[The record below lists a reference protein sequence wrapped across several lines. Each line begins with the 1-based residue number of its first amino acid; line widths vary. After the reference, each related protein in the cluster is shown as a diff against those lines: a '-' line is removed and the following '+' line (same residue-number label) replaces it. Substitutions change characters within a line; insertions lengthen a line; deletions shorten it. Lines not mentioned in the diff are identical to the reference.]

1 MFDSDEQIWTRRLRV
16 QKEHASD
23 ILADEKKDTYVLIIY
38 PWNRIVRTGLLH
50 EHDVFFDPARVHKE
64 VQFHCTALRLLL
76 QSSSSSTLSA
86 CTISLRA

>member
-50 EHDVFFDPARVHKE
+50 EHDVFFSPTRVNND
-64 VQFHCTALRLLL
+64 VQFHGHGIKLAV
-76 QSSSSSTLSA
+76 S
-86 CTISLRA
+86 IGFF